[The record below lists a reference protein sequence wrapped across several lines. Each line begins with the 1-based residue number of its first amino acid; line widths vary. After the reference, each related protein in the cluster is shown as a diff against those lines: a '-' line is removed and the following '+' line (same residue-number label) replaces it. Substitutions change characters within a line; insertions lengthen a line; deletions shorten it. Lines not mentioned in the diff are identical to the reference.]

1 MHGGFDIPADSESV
15 YFIDYGSAQIL
26 PAGPGSG
33 IKVRDWKERRGK
45 VDPRDGTD
53 NVDPYAYDVFM
64 VVYTIC
70 FLASVS
76 DYPPT
81 RTLCAN

>member
-1 MHGGFDIPADSESV
+1 MHGGFDIPADSV
-15 YFIDYGSAQIL
+15 YFIDYGSARIL
-26 PAGPGSG
+26 PAGPESG

-76 DYPPT
+76 YCSPP
-81 RTLCAN
+81 RTL